1 MKRPIII
8 NIEKLVDKIEI
19 NTSNSNNLE
28 KVAGEIEKILLQAV
42 NSAILQVDEP
52 ETTKDVNSGKAR
64 PEEMAY
70 KAHLSRS
77 EKIKDNCNKNRSSC
91 ECGKIHW
98 TSKFYKSKYTHQPSV
113 ENNQQPPS
121 KENAYMDI
129 FPEMLALAREQR
141 ANDPDWEEKV
151 RLHRLSIQEYLY
163 QNLHKLFQV

>member
-19 NTSNSNNLE
+19 NTSNSNDL
-28 KVAGEIEKILLQAV
+28 KKATGEIEKILLQAV

-52 ETTKDVNSGKAR
+52 EATKDVNSGKAR

-70 KAHLSRS
+70 KVQASRS
-77 EKIKDNCNKNRSSC
+77 EKIKDNFNTLRYSPES
-91 ECGKIHW
+91 GSLW
-98 TSKFYKSKYTHQPSV
+98 TSKPHKSKYTPQPSV

-121 KENAYMDI
+121 KERAYMDI